1 MSEIA
6 PNIDNKKALDEF
18 FDTISKIN
26 TKLNQA
32 GIESKFTE
40 KEQEEKFKE
49 YRLRWKNCVDTAK
62 INIAA
67 DLVSQ
72 LEQNEKG
79 FEDGIKAIN
88 LEIQEIDNTVGF
100 LEILGS
106 TINTIE
112 KILHVVI

>member
-18 FDTISKIN
+18 FKTISKIN
-26 TKLNQA
+26 TELNKP
-32 GIESKFTE
+32 GIDSKFTVPEHQE
-40 KEQEEKFKE
+40 KLKE
-49 YRLRWKNCVDTAK
+49 YRLRLKKCVDTDRNK
-62 INIAA
+62 IAA
-67 DLVSQ
+67 DLVNQ

-88 LEIQEIDNTVGF
+88 QEIQEINDTVDF
-100 LEILGS
+100 LDILGR

-112 KILHVVI
+112 KIVHVVI